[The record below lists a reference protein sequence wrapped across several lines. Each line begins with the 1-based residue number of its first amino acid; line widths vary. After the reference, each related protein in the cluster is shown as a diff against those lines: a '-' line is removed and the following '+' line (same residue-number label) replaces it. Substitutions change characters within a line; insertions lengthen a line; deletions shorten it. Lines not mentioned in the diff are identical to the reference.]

1 MHARDT
7 HTHALQATHIFRIQ
21 QAVLP
26 KVNTKQ
32 EGQLDGNA
40 TQKPVAAEDEGK
52 KKKKKQRRRKSVYF
66 TPRVCWWLSSVWARD
81 YLFISCNAAALRR
94 DRSDLEERV
103 GGPRRL
109 EEVWARPRRRRV
121 LNKRLP
127 WGEKKENY
135 EGIRRKNAG
144 ELFQNDRTRKKKRCW
159 GVTHT
164 GQWRRRRS
172 GVLVL
177 PHIAALYFPSVARTT
192 EQNNFHP
199 GERRFFFFRRTAA
212 NISLLLCALRR
223 EELTAVMGVTTRQKW
238 MSVIPP

>member
-1 MHARDT
+1 MHAGHT
-7 HTHALQATHIFRIQ
+7 HTLQATHIFRIQ

-52 KKKKKQRRRKSVYF
+52 KKKRKKRRRKSVYF

-127 WGEKKENY
+127 WGKKKKTMKVFDAKMRASY
-135 EGIRRKNAG
+135 
-144 ELFQNDRTRKKKRCW
+144 FRTTAREKKRCW

-164 GQWRRRRS
+164 GQWRRRS
-172 GVLVL
+172 WALVL
-177 PHIAALYFPSVARTT
+177 PHIAALYFPSAARTT

-199 GERRFFFFRRTAA
+199 GERRFFLLVFFRRTAA